1 MDKFQE
7 EAAAEVVEAVL
18 DVIDKSVLS
27 SEYELQ
33 DHL

>member
-1 MDKFQE
+1 
-7 EAAAEVVEAVL
+7 VEAVV
-18 DVIDKSVLS
+18 DVIDKSVIS